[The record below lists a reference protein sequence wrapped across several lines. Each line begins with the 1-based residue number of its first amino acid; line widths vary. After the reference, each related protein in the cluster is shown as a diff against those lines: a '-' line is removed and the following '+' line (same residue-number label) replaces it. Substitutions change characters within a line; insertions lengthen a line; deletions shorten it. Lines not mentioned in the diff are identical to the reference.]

1 MKRILGILLV
11 LTMVLSL
18 LGCTS
23 PDTELYK
30 SLEKMQEVTSLDSET
45 ELSFELNGEGFEESE
60 QVIVDQL
67 ALSLNSLKL
76 LTKEKSLRNEEGTEA
91 QSEAV
96 VSVEFGGVKLDTKI
110 WSDVN
115 LNTGDMKNIIQ
126 LPAMLGGLMGP
137 EVASKDYLVYDVR
150 KIMEL
155 EDEDV
160 NFDEMMELQK
170 EFQIKIVELAK
181 EIQKEFKPGFEI
193 IELKEEKERAG
204 EKIKVY
210 EFKLDDGTFKEL
222 VKEFID
228 TSLENQGTREFI
240 VDYMN
245 LAMKMT
251 PSNELNHKEIKEIQD
266 GINDIEENLDEKVK
280 KTQEEFHKFMGK
292 IEDMKILGEEGV
304 RVLYSV
310 NSEGYI
316 VETDGLIHLTLNFE
330 KLAQAMEEV
339 PIKKGILE
347 LKINYNTRNKNINSE
362 DIKIEFPELTGK
374 NSMDFSEIMEMEMGL
389 PYGQ

>member
-60 QVIVDQL
+60 ELIVDQL

-126 LPAMLGGLMGP
+126 LPTMLGGLMGP

-339 PIKKGILE
+339 PLSKGILE

-362 DIKIEFPELTGK
+362 DIKVEFPELTGK